1 MSAEDELR
9 QNMSLLEN
17 AKAQLEGFGR
27 QRELILMT
35 IDEHKRTAD
44 TIKNLVKGAPGDEI
58 LIPIGAEA
66 FVYATISEKSDVVVG
81 VGGDVSVQ
89 RTHEE
94 AGKMIDARISDL
106 HSALGRIEEHVAKT
120 QAFVQELTE
129 KVQAQYN
136 AMQAG
141 PNE

>member
-1 MSAEDELR
+1 MSEEELR

-27 QRELILMT
+27 QRELILIT

-44 TIKNLVKGAPGDEI
+44 TIKNLAKGSPGDEI

-94 AGKMIDARISDL
+94 AAKMIEARISDL
-106 HSALGRIEEHVAKT
+106 HGALGRVEEHTAKT
-120 QAFVQELTE
+120 QAFVQELSE
-129 KVQAQYN
+129 KVQAQYA

-141 PNE
+141 QQD